1 MLNMGYILD
10 EKYEVIKILGKG
22 GMGTVYLCK
31 NIRLDN
37 LWAIKEVKKD
47 SKNNRDILL
56 EPNILKNLRHPSIP
70 RIVDIFYEKN
80 NFYMVQDYIEGQ
92 TLKEH
97 MKEKGFIGSENICK
111 IILSI
116 CDIMAYLHSLNPPI
130 IYRDLKPSNI
140 MITPDEKVF
149 LIDFGISEMYKV
161 HDKNHTIC
169 MGSKGYAAPEQ
180 YGFGQSSKLTDIY
193 GIGMVMYFMTTAR
206 DSYTGLEPLMDYNYD
221 KNIDNDLKKIIQKC
235 VQIHVE
241 NRYESIENLKNE
253 IIEFLEKDKYEQTV
267 VLNNSNIN
275 PDIAI
280 KNTTVSKS
288 KKSGLKRSIKA
299 LLVFITIILVS
310 VYFFYGNS
318 KKDEETNNIDKQLIN
333 DTTQSMPK
341 VQEDIRT
348 ESMKESTI
356 EEINEE
362 MNEEINKE
370 INEEINEENDEDDY
384 EKKETKPKGKGK
396 AKGKKNKD

>member
-1 MLNMGYILD
+1 MLNIGYILD
-10 EKYEVIKILGKG
+10 GKYEVIKILGKG

-56 EPNILKNLRHPSIP
+56 EPNILKNLKHPGIP

-111 IILSI
+111 IVLSI
-116 CDIMAYLHSLNPPI
+116 CDIIAYLHSLNPPI

-161 HDKNHTIC
+161 YDKNHTIC

-180 YGFGQSSKLTDIY
+180 YGFGQSSKQTDIY
-193 GIGMVMYFMTTAR
+193 GIGMIMYFMATVR
-206 DSYTGLEPLMDYNYD
+206 DSYTGLEPLIDYNYD

-253 IIEFLEKDKYEQTV
+253 IIEFLEKDKYEKTV
-267 VLNNSNIN
+267 VLNSSNIN

-280 KNTTVSKS
+280 KNTTVSKL
-288 KKSGLKRSIKA
+288 KKSGLKRSSKA
-299 LLVFITIILVS
+299 LLVFITIILVG

-341 VQEDIRT
+341 VQEDLRT
-348 ESMKESTI
+348 EPMKESAI